1 MANYVC
7 ELNLGDIISPVL
19 CKINVTSF
27 SNKLTCT
34 YLFKQGIVMKSNKI
48 QRIQY
53 LCCVVE
59 IVYGISENT
68 ALFVI
73 WKDMSNLL
81 QTYFVLE
88 EIYYLYISINNCGL
102 QNEHICW

>member
-1 MANYVC
+1 MC
-7 ELNLGDIISPVL
+7 ELNLSTLFLQFYVKLI
-19 CKINVTSF
+19 VTIF
-27 SNKLTCT
+27 SKKLTCT
-34 YLFKQGIVMKSNKI
+34 YLFKQGIVVKSNKI

-53 LCCVVE
+53 LCCVAE

-73 WKDMSNLL
+73 WKGMSNLL

-88 EIYYLYISINNCGL
+88 EIYYLYISINNCV
-102 QNEHICW
+102 QNEHIC